1 MKTLLISYSNLGPQ
15 LTDALF
21 TKLVTEGA
29 IQKFEMWER
38 GYQLLDC
45 RQRYIPDEGH
55 DLSFKNKNVFT
66 ISVCFSSGEQTTGP
80 KHYLHRDLPVAQD
93 VELLQVGQGG
103 KGCQLSVTRLCKMF
117 WVLLVTVLQ

>member
-29 IQKFEMWER
+29 IQKFEMWKG

-45 RQRYIPDEGH
+45 RQRHIPEEELDKI
-55 DLSFKNKNVFT
+55 SPFQKKTCT
-66 ISVCFSSGEQTTGP
+66 ISECFFLF
-80 KHYLHRDLPVAQD
+80 K
-93 VELLQVGQGG
+93 
-103 KGCQLSVTRLCKMF
+103 
-117 WVLLVTVLQ
+117 